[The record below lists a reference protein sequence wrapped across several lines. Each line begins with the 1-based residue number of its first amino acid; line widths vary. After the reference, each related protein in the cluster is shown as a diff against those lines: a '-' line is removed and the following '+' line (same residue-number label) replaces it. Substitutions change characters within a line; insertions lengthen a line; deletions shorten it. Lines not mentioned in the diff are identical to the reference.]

1 MTETTLSFVCSSSD
15 ALLLLAFYDII
26 SGVKPDDSI
35 ASVEHIAWL
44 IDEIG
49 GRAAA
54 MVGYLELE
62 GRDVPWQLRGLAR
75 MYEHLPGMGKTP

>member
-1 MTETTLSFVCSSSD
+1 MKEVTLTFTCSTNH

-26 SGVKPDDSI
+26 SDVAPEDSI
-35 ASVEHIAWL
+35 AETDNIAWL

-54 MVGYLELE
+54 MAEYLELE
-62 GRDVPWQLRGLAR
+62 ARDLPWQLRELAR
-75 MYEHLPGMGKTP
+75 LYEHPPGMGKTP